1 MKTLLSIILLLG
13 TLGCFAQTTAL
24 KGFAYGQAEAP
35 TGKEWEAPEE
45 LALNKEQPRA
55 WFFTFTRRGK
65 CTACP
70 ARAQQLLSVVEW

>member
-45 LALNKEQPRA
+45 LALN
-55 WFFTFTRRGK
+55 
-65 CTACP
+65 
-70 ARAQQLLSVVEW
+70 

>member
-13 TLGCFAQTTAL
+13 TLGGFAQTTAL
-24 KGFAYGQAEAP
+24 KGFAYGQVGTP

-55 WFFTFTRRGK
+55 WFFTFADVESARRVL
-65 CTACP
+65 P
-70 ARAQQLLSVVEW
+70 EHSSY